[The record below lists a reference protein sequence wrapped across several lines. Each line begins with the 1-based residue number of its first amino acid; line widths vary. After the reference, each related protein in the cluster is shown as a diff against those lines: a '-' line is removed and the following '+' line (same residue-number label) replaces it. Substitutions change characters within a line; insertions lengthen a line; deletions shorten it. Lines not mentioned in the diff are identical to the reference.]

1 MYGMA
6 LVEPTRAMNLEGLL
20 GMVQAEVRKAVVG
33 YDKAVEALLVAAVS
47 GGHVLLEGP
56 PGIAKTLLAGSM
68 ARALGVD
75 FSRIQFTT
83 DTTPE
88 EITGTVRRRAGEVIF
103 EPGPV
108 FTNILLADEIN
119 RTPPRTQASLLEAM
133 GERHV
138 TVQGMTRWLP
148 SPFLVIATQNPFEQ
162 AGIFPLPESQ
172 LDRFLF
178 KLVLSYGTMED
189 EIGVLGIPHRGL
201 AHDMLED
208 VRPLVGPVELDRS
221 LREISETELPPPV
234 ARAIV
239 ELVRRTREL
248 PGVVLGCSPRAS
260 VHLMTAA
267 KANARLA
274 GRSEVTI
281 PDVLYMAPQVLPH
294 RVMVESGVSQHD
306 IVAQATADIANR
318 ATG

>member
-1 MYGMA
+1 M
-6 LVEPTRAMNLEGLL
+6 
-20 GMVQAEVRKAVVG
+20 QAEVRKAVLG
-33 YDKAVEALLVAAVS
+33 YDKAVEALLVAATC

-75 FSRIQFTT
+75 FARIQFTT

-88 EITGTVRRRAGEVIF
+88 EITGTARRRAGELIF

-108 FTNILLADEIN
+108 FTNVLLADEIN
-119 RTPPRTQASLLEAM
+119 RTPPRTQAALLEAM

-178 KLVLSYGTMED
+178 KLVLAYGTAE
-189 EIGVLGIPHRGL
+189 EEVAVLGIPHRGL
-201 AHDMLED
+201 SHDMLED

-221 LREISETELPPPV
+221 QKEISETEVPEPV

-239 ELVRRTREL
+239 DLIRRTREL
-248 PGVVLGCSPRAS
+248 PGVVLGCSPRAA
-260 VHLMTAA
+260 VHLQTAA
-267 KANARLA
+267 KANARLS
-274 GRSEVTI
+274 GRSTVTLT
-281 PDVLYMAPQVLPH
+281 DVLYMAPQVLPH
-294 RVMVESGVSQHD
+294 RIMVEPSVSASEV
-306 IVAQATADIANR
+306 VAQAAASV
-318 ATG
+318 A

>member
-1 MYGMA
+1 MA
-6 LVEPTRAMNLEGLL
+6 LVEPTSAAPLERLL
-20 GMVQAEVRKAVVG
+20 DNMQAEVRKAVLG
-33 YDKAVEALLVAAVS
+33 YDKAVEALLVAATC

-75 FSRIQFTT
+75 FARIQFTT

-88 EITGTVRRRAGEVIF
+88 EITGTARRRAGELIF

-108 FTNILLADEIN
+108 FTNVLLADEIN
-119 RTPPRTQASLLEAM
+119 RTPPRTQAALLEAM

-178 KLVLSYGTMED
+178 KLVLAYGTAE
-189 EIGVLGIPHRGL
+189 EEVAVLGIPHRGL
-201 AHDMLED
+201 SHDMLED

-221 LREISETELPPPV
+221 QKEISETEVPEPV

-239 ELVRRTREL
+239 DLIRRTREL
-248 PGVVLGCSPRAS
+248 PGVVLGCSPRAA
-260 VHLMTAA
+260 VHLQTAA
-267 KANARLA
+267 KANARLS
-274 GRSEVTI
+274 GRSTVTLT
-281 PDVLYMAPQVLPH
+281 DVLYMAPQVLPH
-294 RVMVESGVSQHD
+294 RIMVEPSVSASEV
-306 IVAQATADIANR
+306 VAQAAASV
-318 ATG
+318 A

>member
-1 MYGMA
+1 MA
-6 LVEPTRAMNLEGLL
+6 LVEPSRTTTMEGLL
-20 GMVQAEVRKAVVG
+20 GALQAEVRKAVVG
-33 YDKAVEALLVAAVS
+33 YDQSVEALLVAAVS

-83 DTTPE
+83 DTNPE
-88 EITGTVRRRAGEVIF
+88 EITGTVRRRANEIIF

-108 FTNILLADEIN
+108 FTNVLLADEIN

-138 TVQGMTRWLP
+138 TVQGVTRWLP
-148 SPFLVIATQNPFEQ
+148 SPFMVIATQNPFEQ

-178 KLVLSYGTMED
+178 KLELTYGSLED
-189 EIGVLGIPHRGL
+189 EVGVLHIPHRGL

-221 LREISETELPPPV
+221 LKEISDTELPPQV

-239 ELVRRTREL
+239 QVIRRTREL
-248 PGVVLGCSPRAS
+248 PGVILGCSPRAA

-267 KANARLA
+267 KANARMA
-274 GRSEVTI
+274 GRSSVTL
-281 PDVLYMAPQVLPH
+281 PDVLYMAPKVLPH
-294 RVMVESGVSQHD
+294 RIMVEREVSQHD
-306 IVAQATADIANR
+306 VVAQAAASV
-318 ATG
+318 G